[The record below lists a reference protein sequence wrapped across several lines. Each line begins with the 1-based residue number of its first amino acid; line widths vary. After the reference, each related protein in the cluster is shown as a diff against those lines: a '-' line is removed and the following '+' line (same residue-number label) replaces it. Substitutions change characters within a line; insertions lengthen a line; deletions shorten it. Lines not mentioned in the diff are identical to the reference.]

1 MCMTYSQQIHSTLN
15 NLGARTAIRIYWE
28 NNCLWETFQELSVV
42 ESFLFYSVLSILF
55 KSAFLMV
62 FLIHLTCPPQTFF
75 FLQHLMEEN
84 CSKDLG
90 RTYAKLCGLYMHLI
104 SQALGDFFFFYLEED
119 CRFGYLKRCYIVNC
133 MKQFVVLQFG
143 NKFTRSHNNMD
154 PLWMLLP
161 FKFLAISK

>member
-104 SQALGDFFFFYLEED
+104 SQALGDFFIWRKTVDLDIWKGVTLLTVWSNLWFCSLETSSQGVTTTWTHYGCFF
-119 CRFGYLKRCYIVNC
+119 
-133 MKQFVVLQFG
+133 
-143 NKFTRSHNNMD
+143 
-154 PLWMLLP
+154 LLNFWP
-161 FKFLAISK
+161 